1 MGIFVPTDDQA
12 QMENLTSNGHFEL
25 ACAISRWTA
34 FWLVSFI
41 LELQISFSRHLMVF
55 VL

>member
-1 MGIFVPTDDQA
+1 MGLFVPTEDQG
-12 QMENLTSNGHFEL
+12 QVDTLTGNGHFEL

-41 LELQISFSRHLMVF
+41 LERQISFSRELKVF
-55 VL
+55 VF